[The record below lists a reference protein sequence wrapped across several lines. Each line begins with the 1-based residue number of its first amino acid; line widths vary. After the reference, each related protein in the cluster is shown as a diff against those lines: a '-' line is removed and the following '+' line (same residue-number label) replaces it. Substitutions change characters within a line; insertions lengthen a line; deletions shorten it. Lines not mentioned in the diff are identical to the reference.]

1 MRAELQNLP
10 EAWPGCYSWFW
21 HGEHVLALLDTH
33 RPMTCVEL
41 GSWFGGSAIPVARLV
56 RQWGGRVTC
65 VDVWESE
72 PVFYN
77 YEPTLNT
84 LVRCLKNIAHAGL
97 EDVIDLVQMRTDIA
111 AQHWAGGSIDYLY
124 VDADHSYAGCKS
136 DLELWWPHLRVG
148 GLIAGDDYGDQ
159 RFGVTE
165 AWDEFEKVYG
175 QQFEHAETPGMPA
188 QLVWG
193 VKR

>member
-1 MRAELQNLP
+1 MQNLP

-21 HGEHVLALLDTH
+21 HGEQVLALLDKL
-33 RPMTCVEL
+33 RPMACVEL

-56 RQWGGRVTC
+56 RRWGGRVTC

-72 PVFYN
+72 PVSYN

-84 LVRCLKNIAHAGL
+84 IARCRENIVDAGV
-97 EDVIDLVQMRTDIA
+97 EDAMTLVQMRTDA
-111 AQHWAGGSIDYLY
+111 AARTWTKGPIDYLY

-148 GLIAGDDYGDQ
+148 GLIAGDDYDDP
-159 RFGVTE
+159 RFGVTR
-165 AWDEFEKVYG
+165 AWDEFEA
-175 QQFEHAETPGMPA
+175 EHRQNFWRCTSPGVSA
-188 QLVWG
+188 KLIWG